1 MKHFKANIGIDITI
15 DYKPEKNLGSYV
27 DKQNEYN
34 SKGNGKLSIEQYL
47 EKFKP
52 YLHDMMVD
60 LRTYRNHLRM
70 KINFIPCKGSDEKL
84 SDAF

>member
-1 MKHFKANIGIDITI
+1 MKLFKANIGINITI

>member
-1 MKHFKANIGIDITI
+1 MKLFKANIGINITK

-34 SKGNGKLSIEQYL
+34 SKGNGKLAIEQYL